1 MRRIVRV
8 PTSFPEMEAAVED
21 INNEGGEIVSFAFD
35 GSASL
40 FVLVAEAKPRRTKG
54 ETETR

>member
-8 PTSFPEMEAAVED
+8 PTSFPEMEAAVDD
-21 INNEGGEIVSFAFD
+21 INNEGSEIVSFAFD

-40 FVLVAEAKPRRTKG
+40 FVLVAERKPRRAKG